1 MKLVLE
7 QEDTDANFQVS
18 CGGLRSGGDTLFR
31 WC

>member
-18 CGGLRSGGDTLFR
+18 CCGLCAYRETLFR
-31 WC
+31 